1 MIKMQR
7 VILFALDK
15 DVNTLHRKH
24 SVIEDLKENLSL
36 AGKTKTKELN

>member
-24 SVIEDLKENLSL
+24 SVIEDLKRKPFL
-36 AGKTKTKELN
+36 GG